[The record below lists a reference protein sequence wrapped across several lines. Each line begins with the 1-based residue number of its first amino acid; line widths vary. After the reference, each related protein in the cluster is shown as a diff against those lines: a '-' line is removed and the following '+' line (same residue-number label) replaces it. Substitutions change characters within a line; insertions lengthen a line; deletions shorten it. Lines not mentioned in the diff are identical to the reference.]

1 MQLRFLLSQIFPGKN
16 ALRSFLEGIL
26 ISFCFWLPKSF
37 AVTPWMLAAA
47 VLVLIGVLVWICA
60 LGKNVFD
67 MKYLGKYLGWRG
79 LAFLVMGIVYSCVT
93 LPADFRFA
101 APPAAIAIAG
111 GAIIL
116 IRAVCVLR
124 CRAASDGTDQA

>member
-16 ALRSFLEGIL
+16 ALRSFLEGVL
-26 ISFCFWLPKSF
+26 ISFCFWLPLPKSF

-60 LGKNVFD
+60 RGKNVFD
-67 MKYLGKYLGWRG
+67 MKYLGWRG

-124 CRAASDGTDQA
+124 CRAAFDGTDQA